1 MAQNIAFLGYNARQ
15 TAQYLAQ
22 LAEDNAEQVA
32 WYNRRHGRLALT
44 DGTEIISVYS
54 IGLGG
59 FDGRRFDQVILADD
73 RRMEIK
79 KIHRRT
85 IAALLYCCSCSIV
98 PEEFRMQIYDIDE
111 EAPT

>member
-1 MAQNIAFLGYNARQ
+1 MPLKIAFLGYNAPL
-15 TAQYLAQ
+15 TARYLAQ

-59 FDGRRFDQVILADD
+59 FEGRRFDQVILADD
-73 RRMEIK
+73 RRMEIT
-79 KIHRRT
+79 RNQAAT
-85 IAALLYCCSCSIV
+85 IGRLLDCCAGSII
-98 PEEFRMQIYDIDE
+98 PSDFRVQVYDIDE